1 MAANREAL
9 AQRALKELRLIGEGQ
24 SVSASEMADALAAIP
39 PLLARLEFIQV
50 FSNSNTYAF
59 SDAVFQPL
67 AILLAEDLAP
77 SLAGRPKDAFRAA
90 EAEAELRRIER
101 QPLVR
106 NALQV
111 DQALQ
116 SIGNA
121 RRRWL

>member
-1 MAANREAL
+1 MAYNREAL

-24 SVSASEMADALAAIP
+24 SASAREMADALAAIP
-39 PLLARLEFIQV
+39 PLLARLQFLQV
-50 FSNSNTYAF
+50 FSNTNTYAF
-59 SDAVFQPL
+59 GDAVFQPL

-77 SLAGRPKDAFRAA
+77 SLAGRPKDVFRAA

-116 SIGNA
+116 SIGKA